1 MSKFHNISEYVL
13 KASGFT
19 SGSDFDEPN
28 LGVVENESSNKT
40 KVKLYECGP
49 RLNLKIFKIEEGFLK
64 GNVVYHRISNILLN
78 LVKKSKKE
86 IREIMQEVREKKKLK
101 RDRAKEQIINVKK
114 KEEKKLLEKAKQ
126 QQEAEAETAKEG
138 EEGEDDEDEEKKQRV
153 IEQKLKALKKEKK
166 KEMMLNRKREK
177 EKKKKGQEMLIPKKE
192 MRMLKNLQK
201 GK

>member
-1 MSKFHNISEYVL
+1 MSKFNNISEYVL

-64 GNVVYHRISNILLN
+64 GNVVYHRISSFLFDI
-78 LVKKSKKE
+78 VKKSKKE

-101 RDRAKEQIINVKK
+101 RDRAKEQMINVKK
-114 KEEKKLLEKAKQ
+114 KEENKLLEKAKKEQ
-126 QQEAEAETAKEG
+126 EAETAKEG
-138 EEGEDDEDEEKKQRV
+138 EEGEDDEDEEKKQKI